1 LRDASPV
8 KENKSGGAS
17 NLSFSCRRLPGISTE
32 YRIQVLSLRAND
44 LCFRAGSA
52 IDDGAAMRQRL
63 PNRRASTS
71 FSRAGRIATPRTY
84 SCFPGSRQ
92 FAEIFLGNSRASDS
106 DVDASAKDSAILA
119 SYLLTRGQSRFTP

>member
-17 NLSFSCRRLPGISTE
+17 DLSFSCRRLPGISTE

-52 IDDGAAMRQRL
+52 IDYGARHETKVAEPPRL
-63 PNRRASTS
+63 DLILRRLRGPARLMLRKISAIRRVPGKYEYVAVSLPGLGGPNRSMTS
-71 FSRAGRIATPRTY
+71 G
-84 SCFPGSRQ
+84 
-92 FAEIFLGNSRASDS
+92 GN
-106 DVDASAKDSAILA
+106 
-119 SYLLTRGQSRFTP
+119 